1 MNNVLW
7 CFDIALYLLII
18 LTIICKVLGSK
29 IVKKHFILMDICA
42 IGGLY
47 FLSFTMDKSDF
58 SILCSIA
65 HIVQIILVYFSTQKV
80 QLSALIASYLLVYS
94 INTILVICANCFDP
108 LLMSTMSVIELI
120 IHIIAFAFILF
131 CCFNNSILHK
141 IQTII
146 YIIPGR
152 IKVLT
157 LSSFFISAILMTL
170 ICSHPMMF
178 SSSSWSVSVRIALIF
193 FSLFICTTFPVLII
207 TVLTNT
213 YLKKQ
218 NESFESEL
226 KAQAEHYVALAES
239 NKELRRFK
247 HDFKNLRIGITK
259 ALTSG
264 DCEIALEMIENG
276 QNDFIQATDNIVKY
290 NTGNGIADAILS
302 EKQKKA
308 TASNTVIVFDG
319 MIPQTGFSP
328 TDLCVIFGNT
338 LDNAIEACERISYG
352 ENKIISVSVNCTNG
366 FIFIS
371 ITNPVSEKV
380 IIHNNHI
387 ETTKKDRTSH
397 GFGLYSLRKIAK
409 KYDGEMSIT
418 SEDHTFTISLEFCL

>member
-1 MNNVLW
+1 
-7 CFDIALYLLII
+7 
-18 LTIICKVLGSK
+18 
-29 IVKKHFILMDICA
+29 MDICA
-42 IGGLY
+42 IIGL
-47 FLSFTMDKSDF
+47 FFISFTMDKSEF
-58 SILCSIA
+58 SALCSIA
-65 HIVQIILVYFSTQKV
+65 HIVQITLIYFSTQKLK
-80 QLSALIASYLLVYS
+80 LSSLIASYILVYS
-94 INTILVICANCFDP
+94 INTILVICVNCFEP
-108 LLMSTMSVIELI
+108 LLISTMSVIELI
-120 IHIIAFAFILF
+120 IHIIAFTFILF

-141 IQTII
+141 MQTII
-146 YIIPGR
+146 YIIPIR

-178 SSSSWSVSVRIALIF
+178 SSSSWSISVRFSLIF

-218 NESFESEL
+218 NENFEREL
-226 KAQAEHYVALAES
+226 EEQAAHYVALADA
-239 NKELRRFK
+239 NKELSRFK

-264 DCEIALEMIENG
+264 DCEMAIEMMETV
-276 QNDFIQATDNIVKY
+276 QNDFVQATDNIVKY
-290 NTGNGIADAILS
+290 NTGNGIVDAILS

-308 TASNTVIVFDG
+308 TASNTLITFNG
-319 MIPQTGFSP
+319 IIPQTGFSP

-338 LDNAIEACERISYG
+338 LDNAIEACENISG
-352 ENKIISVSVNCTNG
+352 SENKIISVSVTCTNG

-380 IIHNNHI
+380 VIHNNHI

-397 GFGLYSLRKIAK
+397 GFGLYSLQKVAK
-409 KYDGEMSIT
+409 KYGGEMCIT
-418 SEDHTFTISLEFCL
+418 SEDHTFILTLEFCL